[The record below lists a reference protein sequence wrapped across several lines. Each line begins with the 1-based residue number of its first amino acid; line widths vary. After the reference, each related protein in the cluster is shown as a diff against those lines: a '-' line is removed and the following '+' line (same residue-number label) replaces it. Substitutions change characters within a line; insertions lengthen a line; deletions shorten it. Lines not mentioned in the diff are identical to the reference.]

1 MFINPIGNCKNLWEV
16 ATRALP
22 KFGNTAAVPGDE
34 GSITQSEP
42 AASPF
47 AAGVPKQ
54 DDASAM
60 PPAEKQKL
68 DVQQAPAP
76 QEAAPSATQSSMTST
91 RKQARNLVTVMK
103 WTVGVA
109 AVVAGVT
116 AGLAVGTAAGV
127 LRKAGGAEI
136 EKSLDTLNDCIKGG
150 YYAGASVFYG
160 LGKLAD
166 LLDQSTPDAGAAVQA
181 GPAAA
186 APTEF
191 VLV

>member
-1 MFINPIGNCKNLWEV
+1 MFINPIGNYKNLWEA
-16 ATRALP
+16 ATSVLP
-22 KFGNTAAVPGDE
+22 KFGNTAAAPADE
-34 GSITQSEP
+34 SSIAQSEP
-42 AASPF
+42 ASSPF
-47 AAGVPKQ
+47 AASVPKP
-54 DDASAM
+54 DAASAM
-60 PPAEKQKL
+60 PPSEPQKL
-68 DVQQAPAP
+68 DVQQPPAPA
-76 QEAAPSATQSSMTST
+76 QATPSATQTST
-91 RKQARNLVTVMK
+91 TSARQQARNIVTVMK

-116 AGLAVGTAAGV
+116 AGLAIGTAAGV

-150 YYAGASVFYG
+150 YYAGVTVFYG

-166 LLDQSTPDAGAAVQA
+166 LLDQYAPDAGETVQA
-181 GPAAA
+181 GAAAA